1 MRLTLSILTSLT
13 ILTSSLYGQE
23 IKKCDGTVVLSIQ
36 NKVGRLTEKDLR
48 DFLLTF
54 GKECQNNV
62 EFSEFS
68 NEVLFLVL
76 DKQTELMLKTIEKEE
91 KKIELDEIL
100 DDLSSPISD
109 MIVVKN
115 LIPKVEKVKIDSRLK
130 KLILDRLRT
139 AEKSTN

>member
-1 MRLTLSILTSLT
+1 MRLVLCILTSLT
-13 ILTSSLYGQE
+13 ITTSTLYGQE
-23 IKKCDGTVVLSIQ
+23 IKKCDGSVILATE
-36 NKVGRLTEKDLR
+36 NKVGQLTKKDVK

-54 GKECQNNV
+54 GKECRNNV

-76 DKQTELMLKTIEKEE
+76 DKQTELILKTIEKEE
-91 KKIELDEIL
+91 KQIELDEIL

-115 LIPKVEKVKIDSRLK
+115 LIPRVEKVKINTRLK
-130 KLILDRLRT
+130 NLIVDRLRT
-139 AEKSTN
+139 AESSTN